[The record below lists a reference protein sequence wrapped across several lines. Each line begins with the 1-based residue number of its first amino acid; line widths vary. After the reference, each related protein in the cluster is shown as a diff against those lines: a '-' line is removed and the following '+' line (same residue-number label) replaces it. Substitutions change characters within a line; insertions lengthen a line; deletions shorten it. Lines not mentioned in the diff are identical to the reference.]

1 LKNKN
6 KNNEFLMKKIIKFPL
21 WLLFIITLPYCQA
34 AWHPYLGI
42 GAGLSKSQNA
52 LSVDFR
58 DPNASQTPA
67 VNMDTTGLNGTI
79 LAGVHNQQQH
89 FFFGTEIF
97 ASLHNFKNKRKSEI
111 TTLVILGPYANLE
124 FEASMKSTN
133 GISFMIGKDL
143 TSFADVFLKLD
154 LLGSQFR
161 IKYANIRTSGKGEKS
176 KWLLG
181 YAPGVGIQFHLT
193 KSILTR
199 FDYSYRIYNEF
210 HTQNIAHEPIAQST
224 TISGRI
230 APRIHQFALSLIY
243 RF

>member
-1 LKNKN
+1 
-6 KNNEFLMKKIIKFPL
+6 MKKIIKFSL
-21 WLLFIITLPYCQA
+21 WLLFIATLPYCQA
-34 AWHPYLGI
+34 AWHPYLGV

-58 DPNASQTPA
+58 DSLTSQTIA
-67 VNMDTTGLNGTI
+67 VNMDTTGLSGTI

-89 FFFGTEIF
+89 FFFGTEVF
-97 ASLHNFKNKRKSEI
+97 ASVDNFKNKRKGEI
-111 TTLVILGPYANLE
+111 INHAPFVFSYANLE
-124 FEASMKSTN
+124 FETSMRLTN

-154 LLGSQFR
+154 LLRSQFKV
-161 IKYANIRTSGKGEKS
+161 KYANTRTTGKGEQS

-181 YAPGVGIQFHLT
+181 YAPGVGVQFHLT
-193 KSILTR
+193 RNISTR

-210 HTQNIAHEPIAQST
+210 RTQNIANEPTVTST
-224 TISGRI
+224 TISGKI
-230 APRIHQFALSLIY
+230 APRIHQFSLSLIY